1 MQTFI
6 RPCCKSQE
14 INIINPSFYNHFH
27 YQKGTRLLG
36 MLISHQITLV
46 LYFGKTAHEQQK
58 HLFKGTKKMLL
69 SSAEKN

>member
-1 MQTFI
+1 
-6 RPCCKSQE
+6 
-14 INIINPSFYNHFH
+14 
-27 YQKGTRLLG
+27 

-69 SSAEKN
+69 SSAEKKLSSLAKIKNIIPFLLTHNKGIFYTAWITLFDTSF